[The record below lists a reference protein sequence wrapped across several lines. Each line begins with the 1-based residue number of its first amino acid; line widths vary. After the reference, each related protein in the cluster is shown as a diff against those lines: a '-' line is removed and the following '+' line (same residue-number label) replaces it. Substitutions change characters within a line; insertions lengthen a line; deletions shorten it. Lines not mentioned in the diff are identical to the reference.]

1 MLNRAVLALKY
12 FNYSILIELCCF
24 SVVHAQIESGSVII
38 GLRSE
43 IPTYKYSSQDLSQGG
58 TQSVPMDVSEFD
70 IYIMPSVS
78 FVASRNFEMGIQ
90 GGYAQVHRYL
100 TNKHINLG
108 SAYVLYQGESK
119 SQGFVYGGFLKYTIF
134 LSERF
139 AIPITASV
147 QRVNAKGSGSFF
159 SDPARLEQT
168 ISVERRQRSIRPELF
183 YKFSERLNA
192 SLSFL
197 SIYFMESDY
206 FEEYSSTFA
215 LPSDYSIRQNGL
227 NLSLAMSLSYII
239 SKSTSTQ

>member
-1 MLNRAVLALKY
+1 METRSLKY
-12 FNYSILIELCCF
+12 FSHSVIITLSTIAF
-24 SVVHAQIESGSVII
+24 SHAQIKPGSVII

-43 IPTYKYSSQDLSQGG
+43 IPRYKYSSQELSQGG
-58 TQSVPMDVSEFD
+58 TQSLPMDVSEFD

-90 GGYAQVHRYL
+90 GGYALVHRTL
-100 TNKHINLG
+100 TNKHINL
-108 SAYVLYQGESK
+108 SPTYVLYQGESK
-119 SQGFVYGGFLKYTIF
+119 SRGFVYGGFLKYTIF

-147 QRVNAKGSGSFF
+147 QRVNATGSGSFF
-159 SDPARLEQT
+159 SGPARLEQT
-168 ISVERRQRSIRPELF
+168 NSVERRQRSIRPELF

-192 SLSFL
+192 NISFL

-206 FEEYSSTFA
+206 FEEYTSTFA
-215 LPSDYSIRQNGL
+215 LPSDYNIKQNGL

-239 SKSTSTQ
+239 SKSSSTQ